1 MNEPTL
7 TKHCFTSL
15 SQPSSKN
22 TVMQA
27 LEKAKPN
34 LPAKPQPKP
43 KAAAGGGTGRGA
55 AAAAAE
61 RPQASAPAAGRG
73 AAAGVKKG
81 LRAPSATRTVSIFS
95 V

>member
-1 MNEPTL
+1 MI
-7 TKHCFTSL
+7 KHRPALLF
-15 SQPSSKN
+15 QPSSKN

-34 LPAKPQPKP
+34 LPARPQPKP
-43 KAAAGGGTGRGA
+43 KAAAVGGAGRGA
-55 AAAAAE
+55 GGAAAE

-81 LRAPSATRTVSIFS
+81 LRAPSATRTVSIFRDGLE
-95 V
+95 